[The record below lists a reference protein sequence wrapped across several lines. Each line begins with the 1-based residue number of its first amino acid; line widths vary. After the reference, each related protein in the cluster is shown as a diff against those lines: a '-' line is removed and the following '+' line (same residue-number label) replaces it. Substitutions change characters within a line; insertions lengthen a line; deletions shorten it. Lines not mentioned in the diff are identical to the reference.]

1 MEPIEL
7 FTLAPCGAE
16 PPVARLLSHGR
27 DVGKVNGQEIEAQF
41 RCRRGYVLI
50 TSDGN
55 PTEEV
60 AHIYLLGRDFQA
72 VDLVWLGAMYHAG
85 AVRDISSCGEDC
97 VEFAFFGGSDRWRLT
112 VRDTP
117 KMSWWPHIT
126 SAMRYPGGWLRSHY
140 LQLDRV

>member
-27 DVGKVNGQEIEAQF
+27 DVGKVNGREIEAQF

-72 VDLVWLGAMYHAG
+72 VDLVWLVQCITRVLSEISRPAAKIAWNSLFLADRIAG
-85 AVRDISSCGEDC
+85 D
-97 VEFAFFGGSDRWRLT
+97 
-112 VRDTP
+112 
-117 KMSWWPHIT
+117 
-126 SAMRYPGGWLRSHY
+126 
-140 LQLDRV
+140 

>member
-1 MEPIEL
+1 LEGAWQILTLSPKGDSPLPVIQMEPIEL

-60 AHIYLLGRDFQA
+60 AHIYLLGPDFQA
-72 VDLVWLGAMYHAG
+72 VDLVWLGAM
-85 AVRDISSCGEDC
+85 
-97 VEFAFFGGSDRWRLT
+97 
-112 VRDTP
+112 
-117 KMSWWPHIT
+117 
-126 SAMRYPGGWLRSHY
+126 
-140 LQLDRV
+140 